1 MTLYHIK
8 LYSLLTAA
16 KELSNIPTILQ
27 DLKCFQT
34 PEGAKILQSLQGK
47 YETEASIQ
55 KLGENIA
62 SSSDR
67 VNLHEYRNTEQSIQA
82 KHPISG
88 QSQSVNPL
96 DGIIPEI
103 NRIKNETD
111 AEKAFW
117 WFWRFYPELLAEKQK
132 DALLFPA
139 HRVIPDCPL
148 HSYQSTVS
156 ALTGAMY
163 ANGYETSERETPY
176 LLIFSFSP
184 VQDFIKASRKFLDF
198 WAGSYLLHYLGARLC
213 WLVAEKL
220 GPDAV
225 IVPSLWSQEIIDA
238 FILDKYPD
246 FKVDF
251 TKLHSG
257 KTHVER
263 FNEKISTS
271 LSTAG
276 FPNMITVLAP
286 GKDAA
291 KQLGKDLTDKLRE
304 EWLNIGE
311 AVRKDIHEKVTQ
323 YLKDLSST
331 EEEALL
337 TELASESNES
347 ERESHKKDIEKL
359 KKDCCWAWNN
369 LWNAQLR
376 HTWEPYWTAV
386 PLGVPDTNLSID
398 KKDNAFDQEWIDNL
412 DNIAQSLNKIP
423 SLAEISAYDTLNV
436 GTWWGS
442 LQQRLRVSLQS
453 VKYTRNWQIPAA
465 PGERSTI
472 SGQFSAVHPLFH
484 YIKHPEGKGLPA
496 GSMRLFWLIMSKAYP
511 GLFNGSERLNALE
524 ITKRMA
530 WIYGRVAKNLGIEV
544 DAIFKEITISKVD
557 NADNKIVKITEK
569 NQLIYERLLRFPNL
583 SSIAAARFIHDNQ
596 ELTKRYRDNLNGA
609 IKEQLSKKQHS
620 IFRFISHVRSSQ
632 VPKTDFAINPTRQ
645 RCRNFNG
652 TMFSRK
658 WLAEDMR
665 LNKDELAILRN
676 LVYKAH
682 RDTGFG
688 DSSPTDWWVIV
699 LADGDGMGGYVSGE
713 KLKKYEHYI
722 VDKVINHESKDELSE
737 LKETPKRMGPATH
750 VGLNRALLDFS
761 NRLVPYITE
770 HRFCG
775 RVIYSGGDDVMA
787 VLPLE
792 DLPEYLISLRAAWCG
807 ALDPKNEF
815 TASTGDSHDST
826 GYWYPVQGEAKQKL
840 PDRPHFTMGTGATM
854 SMGVVIAHKSVP
866 LPTVLESIWKAE
878 AEAKKTPGKDGIC
891 FRVIYGGG
899 NQLEAKMKGT
909 LLDTWWDWVQ
919 HYPIYQDNLAPL
931 LYRLSEELP
940 QRACLTPE
948 HQLFSKGAKVIMTS
962 REASKKPEIE
972 GIDIF
977 KDIEKW
983 IEEWETWALKA
994 QLENE
999 EAKGIEPEDLGN
1011 LLRFT
1016 AFWVDKRVE
1025 RLKWEHKNEELK
1037 TKTKTNE

>member
-8 LYSLLTAA
+8 LYSLLTAG
-16 KELSNIPTILQ
+16 KEHSN
-27 DLKCFQT
+27 T
-34 PEGAKILQSLQGK
+34 PELFEQLQCFRTEEGIQVLQSLREKDKTG
-47 YETEASIQ
+47 SIQ
-55 KLGENIA
+55 ELVENIA

-67 VNLHEYRNTEQSIQA
+67 INLHEHRNANQTIEA
-82 KHPISG
+82 RHPISG
-88 QSQSVNPL
+88 QAQDVRYLNE
-96 DGIIPEI
+96 IIPEI
-103 NRIKNETD
+103 NRIKGKED
-111 AEKAFW
+111 AEEVFW
-117 WFWRFYPELLAEKQK
+117 WFWRFYPELLAKKQK

-163 ANGYETSERETPY
+163 PNGYETTKPETPY

-184 VQDFIKASRKFLDF
+184 VQDFIKASRKFADF
-198 WAGSYLLHYLGARLC
+198 WAGSYLLHYLGASLC
-213 WLVAEKL
+213 WLIAEKI

-238 FILDKYPD
+238 FILQKYPG
-246 FKVDF
+246 FQVDF
-251 TKLHSG
+251 SELHSG
-257 KTHVER
+257 KTPVER
-263 FNEKISTS
+263 FHEKISTS

-276 FPNMITVLAP
+276 FPNNITVLVP
-286 GKDAA
+286 GKEVA
-291 KQLGKDLTDKLRE
+291 KQLGKDLSNKLRE
-304 EWLNIGE
+304 EWLSIGE
-311 AVRKDIHEKVTQ
+311 VVRKDIYTKVTE
-323 YLKDLSST
+323 YLEGLSSQDL
-331 EEEALL
+331 EALL
-337 TELASESNES
+337 DEVASESNES
-347 ERESHKKDIEKL
+347 ERIEHTRDIEKL
-359 KKDCCWAWNN
+359 KKDCCWAWKN

-386 PLGVPDTNLSID
+386 PLGVPGTDLSID
-398 KKDNAFDQEWIDNL
+398 KENNAFDKQWIENL
-412 DNIAQSLNKIP
+412 ENIAQSLNEIP
-423 SLAEISAYDTLNV
+423 SIAETSAYDTLNI

-530 WIYGRVAKNLGIEV
+530 WICGGVAQKLGIEV
-544 DAIFKEITISKVD
+544 DAVFREINISQRGNVD
-557 NADNKIVKITEK
+557 ERIVKISEK

-596 ELTKRYRDNLNGA
+596 KLTELYRDNLNGA
-609 IKEQLSKKQHS
+609 IKQQLSRKQHS

-632 VPKTDFAINPTRQ
+632 VPKTDLAINPTRQ
-645 RCRNFNG
+645 KRRNFNG
-652 TMFSRK
+652 TMFSSK

-665 LNKDELAILRN
+665 LTKDELGILRN
-676 LVYKAH
+676 LVDQAH
-682 RDTGFG
+682 HDTGLG
-688 DSSPTDWWVIV
+688 NSSPTDWWVII

-713 KLKKYEHYI
+713 KLKPYKDY
-722 VDKVINHESKDELSE
+722 VVKDTINNQSENDLSE
-737 LKETPKRMGPATH
+737 LMETQKRMGPATH

-807 ALDPKNEF
+807 AKDPKNEF
-815 TASTGDSHDST
+815 TASDVNSSEPT
-826 GYWYPVQGEAKQKL
+826 GYWYPTAEEAKSKL

-866 LPTVLESIWKAE
+866 LPTVLASIWE
-878 AEAKKTPGKDGIC
+878 AEGTAKKIPGKDGIC

-909 LLDTWWDWVQ
+909 LLDTWWNWVQ
-919 HYPIYQDNLAPL
+919 NYPLYKDNLAPL

-940 QRACLTPE
+940 HRACLTPE
-948 HQLFSKGAKVIMTS
+948 HKLFSKGAKVIMTS
-962 REASKKPEIE
+962 RETSKQL
-972 GIDIF
+972 DIF
-977 KDIEKW
+977 NDIEEW
-983 IEEWETWALKA
+983 INEWETWALKA
-994 QLENE
+994 QLENTK
-999 EAKGIEPEDLGN
+999 AKGIEPEDLGN

-1016 AFWVDKRVE
+1016 AFWVHKRVE
-1025 RLKWEHKNEELK
+1025 RLKWEHKNKELK
-1037 TKTKTNE
+1037 ENNSHP